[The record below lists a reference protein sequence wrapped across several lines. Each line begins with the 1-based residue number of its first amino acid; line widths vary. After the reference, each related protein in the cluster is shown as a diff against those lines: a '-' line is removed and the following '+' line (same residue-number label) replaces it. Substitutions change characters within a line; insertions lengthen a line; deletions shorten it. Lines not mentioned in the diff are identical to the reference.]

1 MPHDTPP
8 YTVRILRRVELHFML
23 MYTHLIV
30 SGRINIG
37 DVTLGLLQS
46 GRESDGITHRCEA
59 CGRGYRHRENL
70 KRHIRV
76 ECGKEA
82 QFYCMY
88 CAYRSKHKHD
98 LLRHLKCRHPVSVLR
113 Y

>member
-1 MPHDTPP
+1 M
-8 YTVRILRRVELHFML
+8 RVELNFML
-23 MYTHLIV
+23 IYTHLIV
-30 SGRINIG
+30 SGSISFG

-46 GRESDGITHRCEA
+46 GRELDSIIHRCEA

-82 QFYCMY
+82 QFYCMF

-98 LLRHLKCRHPVSVLR
+98 LMRHLKSRHPVSVLR